1 MVWLDA
7 VTPVTQAVSDSS
19 LPLTIGSGY
28 AGGYVGGIDEVAV
41 YSRALSAGEVLE
53 HFEAVGD
60 QAAYGLLVAGDGPVS
75 YWRLDEAAGPV
86 AVDEMAANYGT
97 FKGTPV
103 YGQPGAVAP
112 PPAPVGLSV
121 GFDGDDSV
129 WCG

>member
-1 MVWLDA
+1 MGCWWRV
-7 VTPVTQAVSDSS
+7 
-19 LPLTIGSGY
+19 
-28 AGGYVGGIDEVAV
+28 
-41 YSRALSAGEVLE
+41 
-53 HFEAVGD
+53 
-60 QAAYGLLVAGDGPVS
+60 DGPVS

-86 AVDEMAANYGT
+86 AVDEMAANPGT

-129 WCG
+129 GVGDVSGLAGDVSFELWLRPGSFRLG